1 MEDGVPGAHI
11 LNATRFVVEEIR
23 REPDSAITQSLLMAG
38 RSVQALPIRQKNAT
52 LNRVQWME
60 VGGPGVHT
68 LPAASLVV
76 EALRQNLDSATT
88 QRKPMEELIV
98 WDLPGRSVTQMTV
111 LQVNIS

>member
-1 MEDGVPGAHI
+1 
-11 LNATRFVVEEIR
+11 
-23 REPDSAITQSLLMAG
+23 MAG
-38 RSVQALPIRQKNAT
+38 LSVQALPIRQKNAT

-88 QRKPMEELIV
+88 QRKQMEELIV
-98 WDLPGRSVTQMTV
+98 WENPLKNQTVTLRLVFPSVWKTILCIMAMT
-111 LQVNIS
+111 